1 MTAKKPLTQAVL
13 DRLIEPAWWLVQW
26 SLNWLVDALARVHP
40 HRVAAGLC
48 DAIDG
53 HGEGLRA

>member
-1 MTAKKPLTQAVL
+1 MTAKKPLSQAVL

-26 SLNWLVDALARVHP
+26 SLNWLVEAQARVHP

-48 DAIDG
+48 DAI
-53 HGEGLRA
+53 EVAR